1 MMNLQGEKK
10 NIIIIDIESTKI
22 TAGFFSYEET
32 KQQSIKHCLIS
43 SESKVLYKGNN
54 ISFDRFYAETLRNI
68 SEILETLIKKTLL
81 PFESVYI
88 NLATPWASAQKK
100 NLEYHNE
107 SLFTVTQE
115 IIDTLIQKEYD
126 QSLDYNLDFAGHG
139 VRLIERYTLGTYVNG
154 YRTGKPI
161 GEKTKD
167 IVIHSLISVMSE
179 QTHKDFS
186 HAVER
191 ITHREPIF
199 LSNIWTRF
207 SAFQTKFP
215 QEDNILILDVAGKIT
230 ELVIVRHDEIINLG
244 SFPCGIYH
252 LVDEIS
258 HQKNI
263 SFEKSLAYLKN
274 INEQILDTK
283 DTDFLDKVFSIWL
296 KEAYSFFEEF
306 SKESLLP
313 ETLALSIDKDFY
325 AWFSGM
331 LLSSEELIEHIHAR
345 KNISI
350 LPYFDH
356 NQKNEEIYLI
366 ADFLINTHIK
376 I

>member
-1 MMNLQGEKK
+1 MINLQGEKK

-32 KQQSIKHCLIS
+32 KQHTIKHNLLS
-43 SESKVLYKGNN
+43 FESRVLYKGNDV
-54 ISFDRFYAETLRNI
+54 SFDRFYAETLRNI
-68 SEILETLIKKTLL
+68 GEVLELLIKKTLL

-88 NLATPWASAQKK
+88 NLATPWASSQKK
-100 NLEYHNE
+100 NLEYHSE
-107 SLFTVTQE
+107 SLFTVTQD
-115 IIDTLIQKEYD
+115 IIDTLIQKDYE
-126 QSLDYNLDFAGHG
+126 QSLDHNLDFSDHG

-154 YRTGKPI
+154 YRTTKPV

-167 IVIHSLISVMSE
+167 VSIHSLISVMSE
-179 QTHKDFS
+179 QTHKDFN
-186 HAVER
+186 HVVER
-191 ITHREPIF
+191 VVHREPVF

-207 SAFQTKFP
+207 SAFQTKFL
-215 QEDNILILDVAGKIT
+215 QEDNIIILDVAGKIT
-230 ELVIVRHDEIINLG
+230 ELVVIRHDEIVNLG

-258 HQKNI
+258 RRKNI
-263 SFEKSLAYLKN
+263 SFEKSLVYLKN
-274 INEQILDTK
+274 INDHILDEK
-283 DTDFLDKVFSIWL
+283 DTQLLEKVFGVWL
-296 KEAYSFFEEF
+296 KEAYRFFEEF

-325 AWFSGM
+325 AWFSEM
-331 LLSSEELIEHIHAR
+331 LLRSEELVEHIHAR
-345 KNISI
+345 KNISV

-356 NQKNEEIYLI
+356 TQEKEEIRLI